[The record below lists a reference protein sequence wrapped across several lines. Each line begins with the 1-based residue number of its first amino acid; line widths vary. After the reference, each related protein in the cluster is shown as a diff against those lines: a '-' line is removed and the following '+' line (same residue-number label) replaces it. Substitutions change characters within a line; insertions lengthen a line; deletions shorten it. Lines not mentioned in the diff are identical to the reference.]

1 MSLTITISGSGRKA
15 WLNRR
20 SASHVAETPIDS
32 LGRNFTL
39 WKILRNRVAVEH
51 HSKGSGA

>member
-1 MSLTITISGSGRKA
+1 MVLTTTISGSMYRA
-15 WLNRR
+15 WL
-20 SASHVAETPIDS
+20 SCHTAPYIADMPVDS
-32 LGRNFTL
+32 LGKNFTL